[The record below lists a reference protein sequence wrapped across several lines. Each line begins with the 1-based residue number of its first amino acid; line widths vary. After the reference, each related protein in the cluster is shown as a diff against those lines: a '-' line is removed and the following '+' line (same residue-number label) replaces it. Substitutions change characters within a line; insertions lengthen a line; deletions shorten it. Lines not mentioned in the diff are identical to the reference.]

1 LARLI
6 THPFARQMKIKVN
19 LPYKFIKEENKI
31 IAICTSLSTTSQGE
45 TEEEALL
52 MGGFIWR

>member
-1 LARLI
+1 
-6 THPFARQMKIKVN
+6 MKIKVN

-52 MGGFIWR
+52 MGGFI